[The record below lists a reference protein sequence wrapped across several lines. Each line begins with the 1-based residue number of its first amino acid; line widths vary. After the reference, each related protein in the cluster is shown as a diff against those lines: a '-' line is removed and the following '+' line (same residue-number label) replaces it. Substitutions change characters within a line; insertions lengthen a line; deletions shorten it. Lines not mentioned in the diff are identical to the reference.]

1 MLGISTN
8 KEKRFIKNFMIG
20 ANSIQNAVK
29 NYIDE
34 VKAGEFPGPE
44 HEF

>member
-1 MLGISTN
+1 
-8 KEKRFIKNFMIG
+8 MIG